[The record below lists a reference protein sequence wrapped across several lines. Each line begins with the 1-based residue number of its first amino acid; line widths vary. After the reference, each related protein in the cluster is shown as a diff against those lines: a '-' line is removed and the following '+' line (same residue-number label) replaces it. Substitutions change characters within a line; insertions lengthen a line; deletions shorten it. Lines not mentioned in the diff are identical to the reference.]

1 MNVIEEK
8 FDALLRERMKRVRE
22 MVEEK
27 EAKKVAR
34 AREKAAAAFDDS
46 DAEDVDGCEDGAQA
60 AKKSRL
66 DYGTN
71 KIVNEMKQLDAARNK
86 TRKPLV

>member
-8 FDALLRERMKRVRE
+8 FDALLRERMKRVRQ

-34 AREKAAAAFDDS
+34 AREKAAAAFDS
-46 DAEDVDGCEDGAQA
+46 DEDMDGGEDRAQA